1 MYRRRLQES
10 KHKKVQSWEKKTHRS
25 PFLINLLA
33 EVRTM
38 PQRISLMLKDGLS
51 CAKNRDTGHCN
62 AICGVDRPRK
72 NMKEVST
79 VVAVVYRPTCA

>member
-33 EVRTM
+33 EV
-38 PQRISLMLKDGLS
+38 G
-51 CAKNRDTGHCN
+51 
-62 AICGVDRPRK
+62 
-72 NMKEVST
+72 T
-79 VVAVVYRPTCA
+79 VTASETIIDVERWVA